1 MAVDH
6 PVSLP
11 ALDLLGIG
19 FGPSNLALA
28 IALDEQARA
37 NGRRLK
43 TGFIEK
49 KHGFAWHSGMLLQD
63 SRMQISFLKD
73 LVTLR
78 NPCSPFSF
86 LQYLQTQGRLE
97 DFVNLRSFLPTRIEY
112 DGYLRWAASSFND
125 QVHYGEAV
133 LSVKPR
139 SAGGKVRALEV
150 VSRRADGSETT
161 RLASNLVMAVG
172 GRPSLPAPL
181 AALAGQNSLAA
192 RRLVHSSGYLPE
204 IDTALRASRAEAQA
218 AGRRVRVAV
227 LGGGQSGAEIFQDLV
242 QRGSLDDDLDV
253 TLVIRGSALKPA
265 DDSPFVNEIFHADF
279 TDSIYHR
286 TPQARQQFFDE
297 YRGTN
302 YSVVDVDLLER
313 LYALFYMQ
321 KVSAQPRHALLTQRQ
336 LTAAAPGRHGL
347 ALTFEDLARNLTET
361 SEFDVVVAAT
371 GYRRDDHR
379 RLLEGLAPYLGEFK
393 VGRDYRIEAR
403 DDFLP
408 GIWLQGGCEATHGLS
423 DTLLSILA
431 TRSAEICASL
441 HDAYEAL
448 AHQRTH
454 AVAWA

>member
-1 MAVDH
+1 MSVDH
-6 PVSLP
+6 PVSMP

-28 IALDEQARA
+28 IALDEDARA
-37 NGRRLK
+37 TGRRLK
-43 TGFIEK
+43 TAFVEK
-49 KHGFAWHSGMLLQD
+49 KPGFAWHNGMLLQD

-78 NPCSPFSF
+78 DPCSPFSF
-86 LQYLQTQGRLE
+86 LKYLQTQGRLE

-112 DGYLRWAASSFND
+112 DGYLRWAASSFD
-125 QVHYGEAV
+125 EQIHYGEAV

-139 SAGGKVRALEV
+139 STGGKVRALAELN
-150 VSRRADGSETT
+150 G
-161 RLASNLVMAVG
+161 
-172 GRPSLPAPL
+172 P
-181 AALAGQNSLAA
+181 AA

-204 IDTALRASRAEAQA
+204 IDAALRASRAEAKA

-242 QRGSLDDDLDV
+242 QRGSVDDDLDV

-286 TPQARQQFFDE
+286 TPEARQRFFDE

-313 LYALFYMQ
+313 LYELFYMQ
-321 KVSAQPRHALLTQRQ
+321 KVSAQPRHALLTQRH
-336 LTAAAPGRHGL
+336 LTAAAEAEGQRGL
-347 ALTFEDLARNLTET
+347 ALTFDDVAHNRRET
-361 SEFDVVVAAT
+361 REFDVVVAAT

-379 RLLEGLAPYLGEFK
+379 RLLGELGPYLGDFT
-393 VGRDYRIEAR
+393 VGRDYRLETR

-448 AHQRTH
+448 AERRAH
-454 AVAWA
+454 AVA